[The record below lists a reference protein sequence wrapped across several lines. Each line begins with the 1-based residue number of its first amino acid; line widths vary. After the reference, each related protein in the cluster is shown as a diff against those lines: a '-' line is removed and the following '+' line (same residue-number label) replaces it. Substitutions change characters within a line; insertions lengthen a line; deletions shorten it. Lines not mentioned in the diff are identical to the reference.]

1 MYELRSGMTWSNAVE
16 NDKEQ
21 KELLMYFVFYFD
33 SGYTISIQY
42 VNGDLIPEAVR
53 FLLQATL
60 PRPAVIC
67 YQEGTRTQVDALRT
81 DSNIGLLVNYQL
93 IQ

>member
-21 KELLMYFVFYFD
+21 KELRETYFVFYFD

-42 VNGDLIPEAVR
+42 VNGDLIPKA
-53 FLLQATL
+53 QKT
-60 PRPAVIC
+60 
-67 YQEGTRTQVDALRT
+67 
-81 DSNIGLLVNYQL
+81 
-93 IQ
+93 

>member
-1 MYELRSGMTWSNAVE
+1 MTWSKAVE

-21 KELLMYFVFYFD
+21 TELLEMYLGILFRFR
-33 SGYTISIQY
+33 YTISIQY
-42 VNGDLIPEAVR
+42 LNGDLIPEAVR